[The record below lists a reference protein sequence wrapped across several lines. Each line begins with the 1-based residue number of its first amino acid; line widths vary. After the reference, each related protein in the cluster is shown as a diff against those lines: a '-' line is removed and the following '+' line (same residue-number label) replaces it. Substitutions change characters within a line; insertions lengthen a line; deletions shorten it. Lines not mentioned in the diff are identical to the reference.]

1 MLRADSVSR
10 SAITRRRPMIFTS
23 SVPLRGSRV
32 ALARAFIDGGAPR
45 AAPAA
50 SAESMSPGSMR
61 PAGPVPVTVDRS
73 SPASAARRRLPAT
86 P

>member
-1 MLRADSVSR
+1 
-10 SAITRRRPMIFTS
+10 MIFTS
-23 SVPLRGSRV
+23 SVPLRGSCG

-61 PAGPVPVTVDRS
+61 PAGPVPATVDRS
-73 SPASAARRRLPAT
+73 SPASTARRREAGDT
-86 P
+86 MTREDFC

>member
-1 MLRADSVSR
+1 MLRADSVRR

-23 SVPLRGSRV
+23 SVPLRGACG
-32 ALARAFIDGGAPR
+32 ALARALIDGGAPR

-61 PAGPVPVTVDRS
+61 PGGAGAGDGR
-73 SPASAARRRLPAT
+73 
-86 P
+86 